1 MILIDTLLIAL
12 IVITML
18 VMLIYW
24 YSRYTAKS
32 GFSVDENNNHIPDS
46 WEKKFGLFFKLK
58 NIITHFVSI
67 IVLQVYQ
74 PKIDK
79 L

>member
-12 IVITML
+12 ILITII
-18 VMLIYW
+18 VMFIYW

-32 GFSVDENNNHIPDS
+32 AFSVDENNNHIPDS

-58 NIITHFVSI
+58 NMIILI
-67 IVLQVYQ
+67 LGVLIGY
-74 PKIDK
+74 
-79 L
+79 LLNHSTFF